1 MYNDLFFAIPL
12 KDNIFKVSVNN
23 KMSYKCEYCDNV
35 YVNKCHLT
43 RHQKT
48 ETCVKIQNIIN
59 KNIEKYNN
67 KYTELNNIIED
78 LKNNNLNLNQKIT
91 IQEIKLKEAIEKS
104 EEYRKIIEKSATK
117 SNSFKIKEDILKDN
131 TFQIDINVNNKQLN
145 KIKYKDV
152 PEEIVKKDIQSLKL
166 KDNYQLEYREEDG
179 YINITNLC
187 KAGGKLFADWFRL
200 KRTDSFKQV
209 LSTAMG
215 IPISDLIK
223 IGSGSKCDNDTKN
236 QSWAHPQV
244 AINIA
249 QWISPEFD
257 VLVSKWVYE
266 IMLTGKVDIRDNK
279 TTQELDT
286 MNIENK
292 LLKNRI
298 KLLEKKTLQKQPRE
312 TFDENKNVIYI
323 ITTDHKEA
331 NGHYKI
337 GKAQNLQ
344 KRLSVYNTSEKHEV
358 IYNTSCKTK
367 KNMDLLEQI
376 VHNRLET
383 KRVEPNKEWFES
395 EEDAEDFVK
404 VIEEC
409 KKIVDC

>member
-1 MYNDLFFAIPL
+1 MFFAILL
-12 KDNIFKVSVNN
+12 KDNLFKVSVNN

-78 LKNNNLNLNQKIT
+78 LKNDNLNLNQKIT

-104 EEYRKIIEKSATK
+104 EEYRKIVEKSATK
-117 SNSFKIKEDILKDN
+117 SNNNFKIKEDILNDN
-131 TFQIDINVNNKQLN
+131 TFQIDINLNRKQLN
-145 KIKYKDV
+145 KTKYKDV
-152 PEEIVKKDIQSLKL
+152 PEEIVKNDIQSLKL

-179 YINITNLC
+179 FINITNLC
-187 KAGGKLFADWFRL
+187 KAGCKQFKHWNSIDKT
-200 KRTDSFKQV
+200 KRFLDV
-209 LSTAMG
+209 LSSSVG
-215 IPISDLIK
+215 IPTNELIK
-223 IGSGSKCDNDTKN
+223 YESGSNSERST
-236 QSWAHPQV
+236 WAHPQV
-244 AINIA
+244 AINIS

-279 TTQELDT
+279 TTQELDI
-286 MNIENK
+286 MNKENK
-292 LLKNRI
+292 LLKDRI
-298 KLLEKKTLQKQPRE
+298 KLLESKVLQKQPRE
-312 TFDENKNVIYI
+312 TFEDNKNVVYI
-323 ITTDHKEA
+323 VTTEYKEA
-331 NGHYKI
+331 QGQYKI
-337 GKAQNLQ
+337 GKTQDLQ
-344 KRLSVYNTSEKHEV
+344 KRLSTLNTSDKHEV

-367 KNMDLLEQI
+367 KKMDLLEQI
-376 VHNRLET
+376 VHDRLES
-383 KRVEPNKEWFES
+383 KRIEPNKEWFES

-409 KKIVDC
+409 KKVIDF